1 MEAPKLPSR
10 LPLPDWSIT
19 WRGGLAFAL
28 LAAVGGLGPTLFPS
42 AYIPDIKSYLWS
54 VIALALAVGIGVSA
68 VRSAVRGD
76 RVIGLAVTLVGGL
89 LIALIAIDCISIL
102 AR

>member
-10 LPLPDWSIT
+10 PPLPDWSLT

-54 VIALALAVGIGVSA
+54 VIVLALAVGTGVSA
-68 VRSAVRGD
+68 VRSPVRGD
-76 RVIGLAVTLVGGL
+76 RVIGLAVTFVGGL
-89 LIALIAIDCISIL
+89 LIALIAINCMTIL
-102 AR
+102 SR